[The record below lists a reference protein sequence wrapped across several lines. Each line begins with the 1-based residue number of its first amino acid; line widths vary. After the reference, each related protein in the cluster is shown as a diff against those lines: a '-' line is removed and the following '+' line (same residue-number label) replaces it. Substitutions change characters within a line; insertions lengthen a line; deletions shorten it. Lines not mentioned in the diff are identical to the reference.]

1 MKEPYI
7 TIDTYHEFM
16 LEAFSALRSGLSYL
30 KEAQEYEEDDH
41 HRHWMFVESGM
52 QCRYAFLLAA
62 NALEAAANALLLGLG
77 TSSALYSDLEKLPT
91 LLKFEIVCISLG
103 KKLDRGNDLYAKIK
117 EVVKCRNE
125 FVHPKPR
132 KATGRLTSDQKDVE
146 IVVSK
151 TKSREY
157 PTYFSIFEPKHSQQA
172 VGDILSFLAWVV
184 FDICEFSIKD
194 GTMRLGYG
202 SYSSSGDI
210 TILAHE
216 YGFDTRTFGEEK

>member
-1 MKEPYI
+1 MEEPYI
-7 TIDTYHEFM
+7 TIDTYHEYM
-16 LEAFSALRSGLSYL
+16 CEAFSALRSGLSHL
-30 KEAQEYEEDDH
+30 EAAQEYEEDDL
-41 HRHWMFVESGM
+41 HRHWMYVESGT

-77 TSSALYSDLEKLPT
+77 TSKALYSDLEKLPT
-91 LLKFEIVCISLG
+91 FLKFEVVCISLG
-103 KKLDRGNDLYAKIK
+103 KKLDRGNDLYAKIR

-132 KATGRLTSDQKDVE
+132 RAAGCLTSDKTDVE
-146 IVVSK
+146 IIVSK

-184 FDICEFSIKD
+184 FDVCGYNVED
-194 GTMRLGYG
+194 GVMLLGCG
-202 SYSSSGDI
+202 SRSVTGDVI
-210 TILAHE
+210 ILAHK
-216 YGFDTRTFGEEK
+216 YGFDVRTFGEEK